1 MTPCLFPPCLSARK
15 SLQWRRALQ
24 DRHRLLKTQIL
35 AFDNN
40 EVLRGVSFHLPRGE
54 TKAVFGVAGSGKS
67 LILKLA
73 MGLIRPDS
81 GRILVLGEDVTQMS
95 ENDLFQLRGKIGMVF
110 QESALFDSLTV
121 RENVAY
127 RLMEEHGVYD
137 DDIDRR
143 VREALRFVEL
153 EHTLDLNPA
162 ELSGGMR
169 RRVAIARALITQ
181 PELLL
186 YDSPTGG
193 LDPVTSNTIIE
204 LIVKQRDVY
213 KTSALMVTHRLQD
226 AFTMATH
233 EFDQKANRM
242 VALPQGKHC
251 DVLRALIL
259 RDGKVIFDG
268 DLNALAHTE
277 DEYIREYIS

>member
-1 MTPCLFPPCLSARK
+1 MSTPTLPLDSAAVSAKEDSSPAIVFEDVKLSFPEN
-15 SLQWRRALQ
+15 
-24 DRHRLLKTQIL
+24 D
-35 AFDNN
+35 
-40 EVLRGVSFHLPRGE
+40 VLRGISFRLNRGE
-54 TKAVFGVAGSGKS
+54 TKAIFGVAGSGKS
-67 LILKLA
+67 LLLKLA

-81 GRILVLGEDVTQMS
+81 GRIIVLGQDVTQMR
-95 ENDLFQLRGKIGMVF
+95 EEDLFALRRKIGMVF
-110 QESALFDSLTV
+110 QESALFDSLSV

-127 RLMEEHGVYD
+127 RLTEEHGIYD
-137 DDIDRR
+137 DEIDHK

-153 EHTLDLNPA
+153 EHTLDLDPS

-204 LIVKQRDVY
+204 LIVKQRDVN
-213 KTSALMVTHRLQD
+213 KTSALLVTHRLQD

-233 EFDQKANRM
+233 QFDSRNNRM
-242 VALPQGKHC
+242 IALPPGQHC
-251 DVLRALIL
+251 DVPMSFLIL
-259 RDGKVIFDG
+259 RDGKIIFDG
-268 DLNALAHTE
+268 DLNQLAHTQ
-277 DEYIREYIS
+277 DEYIKEYIS

>member
-1 MTPCLFPPCLSARK
+1 LPTAPANLATDVSAQ
-15 SLQWRRALQ
+15 SSSPAIVF
-24 DRHRLLKTQIL
+24 DDVTL
-35 AFDNN
+35 AFGDDD
-40 EVLRGVSFHLPRGE
+40 VLRGVSFELPRGE
-54 TKAVFGVAGSGKS
+54 TKALFGVAGSGKS

-73 MGLIRPDS
+73 IGLIRPDS
-81 GRILVLGEDVTQMS
+81 GRIVVLGNDVTRMS
-95 ENDLFQLRGKIGMVF
+95 EDALFEVRGKIGMVF

-127 RLMEEHGVYD
+127 RLMGEHGIYD
-137 DDIDRR
+137 DEIDRR

-153 EHTLDLNPA
+153 EHTLDLYPA

-169 RRVAIARALITQ
+169 RRVAIARAVITQ

-213 KTSALMVTHRLQD
+213 HTSALLVTHRLQD

-233 EFDQKANRM
+233 YFDKQANRM
-242 VALPQGKHC
+242 VHLPPGKAC
-251 DVLRALIL
+251 EIPMSFLIL

-268 DLNALAHTE
+268 DMQALANTQ

>member
-1 MTPCLFPPCLSARK
+1 MSAPTLPLDSAAATTRETSAPAIVFENVALSFPEN
-15 SLQWRRALQ
+15 
-24 DRHRLLKTQIL
+24 D
-35 AFDNN
+35 
-40 EVLRGVSFHLPRGE
+40 VLRGVSFRLARGE
-54 TKAVFGVAGSGKS
+54 TKAFFGVAGAGKS
-67 LILKLA
+67 LILKLVL
-73 MGLIRPDS
+73 GLIRPDA
-81 GRILVLGEDVTQMS
+81 GRILVLGQDVTQMH
-95 ENDLFQLRGKIGMVF
+95 EKELFALRDKIGMVF

-121 RENVAY
+121 KENVAY
-127 RLMEEHGVYD
+127 RLTEEHGIYD
-137 DDIDRR
+137 EAIDHR
-143 VREALRFVEL
+143 VREVLRFVEL
-153 EHTLDLNPA
+153 ERTLDLDPA

-213 KTSALMVTHRLQD
+213 QTSALLVTHRLQD

-233 EFDQKANRM
+233 QFDKQTNHI
-242 VALPQGKHC
+242 VPLPPGQHC
-251 DVLRALIL
+251 AVPMSFLIL

-268 DLNALAHTE
+268 DVQALARSR

>member
-1 MTPCLFPPCLSARK
+1 MATPTLPSELLSPPPSNPAGDAIVFDDVHI
-15 SLQWRRALQ
+15 S
-24 DRHRLLKTQIL
+24 
-35 AFDNN
+35 FDNN
-40 EVLRGVSFHLPRGE
+40 HVLRGVSFRLPFGE
-54 TKAVFGVAGSGKS
+54 TKALFGVAGAGKS
-67 LILKLA
+67 TILKLA
-73 MGLIRPDS
+73 IGLIKPDS
-81 GRILVLGEDVTQMS
+81 GRITSLGNDVTAMQ
-95 ENDLFQLRGKIGMVF
+95 EKDLFALRRKIGMVF

-121 RENVAY
+121 SENVAY

-137 DDIDRR
+137 EEIDRR

-153 EHTLDLNPA
+153 ERTVDMFPS

-169 RRVAIARALITQ
+169 RRVAIARAIITQ
-181 PELLL
+181 PSSLL

-193 LDPVTSNTIIE
+193 LDPVTSNTIVE

-233 EFDQKANRM
+233 QFDKQTSQLR
-242 VALPQGKHC
+242 ALPRGQYC
-251 DVLRALIL
+251 DVPMSFLIL

-268 DLNALAHTE
+268 DIHALAHTQ
-277 DEYIREYIS
+277 DEYIKEYIS